1 MDYKSVLKSAREN
14 LNGSC
19 KVCKVCNGIACS
31 GEVPGM
37 GGKGTGVAFTENIKS
52 LEKVKINMRVLHNVK
67 NPDTSVEMFGKKM
80 KAPIFAA
87 PVSGTTLNMGGKYT
101 EKEYISWVIEGCLK
115 AGIYP
120 MVGDTAIETFLTDNL
135 EVLKEK
141 NADGIA
147 FIKPWEND
155 AIISKMKLAEDAG
168 VFALGVDVDACG
180 LVTLSLHCKNVEPKT
195 LDKIKELSPES
206 LTVHT
211 LAVKRT
217 SKLKENLEDY
227 ELAQYEEM
235 VKMIS
240 LAKEY
245 ASDMG
250 LNPYYMYRQ
259 KHMLGN
265 LENIGYAKEGY
276 ECIYNM
282 QIMEE
287 KQSNYALGAG
297 SITKFVYP
305 DEDRIER
312 VENVKNVEQYI
323 NRVDEMINRKY
334 KEVQK
339 NVK

>member
-180 LVTLSLHCKNVEPKT
+180 LVTLSLHGKNVEPKT
-195 LDKIKELSPES
+195 LDKIKELKQKGYKIYLISASPEFY
-206 LTVHT
+206 LKEFYAIKEVDMIIGTRFHFNDGKFARKM
-211 LAVKRT
+211 LGANCKGEEKVKRLM
-217 SKLKENLEDY
+217 SVLKE
-227 ELAQYEEM
+227 
-235 VKMIS
+235 K
-240 LAKEY
+240 
-245 ASDMG
+245 
-250 LNPYYMYRQ
+250 
-259 KHMLGN
+259 
-265 LENIGYAKEGY
+265 NI
-276 ECIYNM
+276 
-282 QIMEE
+282 
-287 KQSNYALGAG
+287 
-297 SITKFVYP
+297 
-305 DEDRIER
+305 
-312 VENVKNVEQYI
+312 
-323 NRVDEMINRKY
+323 RVDFKNSLMFSDSLSDTPLLDLVGNGYLINYKKNHEKY
-334 KEVQK
+334 KILK
-339 NVK
+339 WK

>member
-135 EVLKEK
+135 EVLKDCINKFRKRLGHNKVDEYINLLEEGKYEELVEK
-141 NADGIA
+141 YLVEYYDSLYMHSVDKYKYNEVINFD
-147 FIKPWEND
+147 N
-155 AIISKMKLAEDAG
+155 
-168 VFALGVDVDACG
+168 VDVA
-180 LVTLSLHCKNVEPKT
+180 VEEV
-195 LDKIKELSPES
+195 IKFHKS
-206 LTVHT
+206 
-211 LAVKRT
+211 A
-217 SKLKENLEDY
+217 
-227 ELAQYEEM
+227 M
-235 VKMIS
+235 
-240 LAKEY
+240 
-245 ASDMG
+245 
-250 LNPYYMYRQ
+250 
-259 KHMLGN
+259 
-265 LENIGYAKEGY
+265 EG
-276 ECIYNM
+276 EIKC
-282 QIMEE
+282 
-287 KQSNYALGAG
+287 
-297 SITKFVYP
+297 
-305 DEDRIER
+305 
-312 VENVKNVEQYI
+312 
-323 NRVDEMINRKY
+323 
-334 KEVQK
+334 
-339 NVK
+339 

>member
-168 VFALGVDVDACG
+168 VFCAWCR
-180 LVTLSLHCKNVEPKT
+180 C
-195 LDKIKELSPES
+195 
-206 LTVHT
+206 
-211 LAVKRT
+211 RC
-217 SKLKENLEDY
+217 
-227 ELAQYEEM
+227 M
-235 VKMIS
+235 WIS
-240 LAKEY
+240 Y
-245 ASDMG
+245 FIAS
-250 LNPYYMYRQ
+250 R
-259 KHMLGN
+259 
-265 LENIGYAKEGY
+265 
-276 ECIYNM
+276 
-282 QIMEE
+282 
-287 KQSNYALGAG
+287 
-297 SITKFVYP
+297 
-305 DEDRIER
+305 
-312 VENVKNVEQYI
+312 
-323 NRVDEMINRKY
+323 
-334 KEVQK
+334 
-339 NVK
+339 